1 MKPRHRAMRL
11 ALGALCV
18 LAAALP
24 AWADGTVSFK
34 ADVLPLLKAKPAFEK
49 FLLGTLKI
57 DDAGLGTRIADQAMS
72 RLGGSRMGP
81 YEFTATWHD
90 ANGADVPVTLIVQT
104 NTRFSRQRRAGD
116 PQRLA
121 EAGGPAGR
129 DLRFDS
135 DRAAA
140 VSGAW
145 GVAWPHL
152 HTSRLTVTPGWAWL
166 APAAAAT
173 TAPRAW
179 RLRLC

>member
-34 ADVLPLLKAKPAFEK
+34 SDVLPLLKAQPAFEK
-49 FLLGTLKI
+49 FLLGTLQI
-57 DDAGLGTRIADQAMS
+57 DDAGLGTRIADQAMP

-104 NTRFSRQRRAGD
+104 NTRFLDS
-116 PQRLA
+116 
-121 EAGGPAGR
+121 AGR
-129 DLRFDS
+129 EIRNGSLKQAARLQETFDS
-135 DRAAA
+135 IQI
-140 VSGAW
+140 
-145 GVAWPHL
+145 
-152 HTSRLTVTPGWAWL
+152 
-166 APAAAAT
+166 
-173 TAPRAW
+173 APR
-179 RLRLC
+179 R